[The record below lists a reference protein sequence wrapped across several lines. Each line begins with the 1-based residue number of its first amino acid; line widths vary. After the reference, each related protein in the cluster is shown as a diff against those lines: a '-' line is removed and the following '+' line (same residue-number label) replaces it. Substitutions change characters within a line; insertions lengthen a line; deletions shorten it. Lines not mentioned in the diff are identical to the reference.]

1 MELIELLLASNVLV
15 ARALADGLRD
25 RVEHPGLRQLL
36 EGLLRLQADG
46 RTPDLDHLR
55 EVIDNERLLDRA
67 LLLQDCGL
75 AQPDPASAYD
85 KVLARFREKQEAQRT
100 QDLKTQVLAAQ
111 DHGAAVALLAKLR
124 VKPDTV
130 EN

>member
-1 MELIELLLASNVLV
+1 
-15 ARALADGLRD
+15 
-25 RVEHPGLRQLL
+25 
-36 EGLLRLQADG
+36 LRLHAEG

-55 EVIDNERLLDRA
+55 EIIDNERLLEFALRLHDR
-67 LLLQDCGL
+67 GV

-85 KVLARFREKQEAQRT
+85 KVRARFREKLEAQRT

-111 DHGAAVALLAKLR
+111 DHGAAVAVLAKLR
-124 VKPDTV
+124 AKPDTV